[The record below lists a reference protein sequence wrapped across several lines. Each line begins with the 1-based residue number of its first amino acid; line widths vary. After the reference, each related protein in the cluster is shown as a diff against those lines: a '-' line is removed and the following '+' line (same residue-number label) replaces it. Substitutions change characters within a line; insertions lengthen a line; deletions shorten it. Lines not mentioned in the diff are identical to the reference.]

1 MFDDHIQ
8 KPGSQGVPPSNLPI
22 GEPEDMFS
30 PVEPADAAPMSEPVS
45 PPPYQSSQ
53 PAPEPSPAAS
63 GASAVRAGVLRPAA
77 PPQPEVAAMPQDT
90 GELMGTPLHEPL
102 TPPPSLTDQQM
113 YAPHQ
118 GGKGKIVLI
127 VIIILAL
134 LAGVG
139 WVAYTKFFSDG
150 SNGTATIPVVVPPV
164 NNQEKPAEPVEDEF
178 AETDDTTEPLDT
190 NIIDDS
196 LLFGQPIDQ
205 DGDALDDTREETIG
219 TDPKNWDSDGDELG
233 DGDEVIIWKTNP
245 LNPDTDGDTFKD
257 GAEVRSGYSPTGPGR
272 LFEPPTTTSP

>member
-1 MFDDHIQ
+1 MFDDHVQ

-30 PVEPADAAPMSEPVS
+30 PVEPADGAPMSEPPQPVS
-45 PPPYQSSQ
+45 EPLQ
-53 PAPEPSPAAS
+53 PVVA

-77 PPQPEVAAMPQDT
+77 PPQPEVVAMPRDT
-90 GELMGTPLHEPL
+90 AELADTALHDPAV
-102 TPPPSLTDQQM
+102 PPSLSSMDQQV

-118 GGKGKIVLI
+118 GGKGKMILI
-127 VIIILAL
+127 VVIILVL
-134 LAGVG
+134 LCVVG
-139 WVAYTKFFSDG
+139 WVTYTKFFSG
-150 SNGTATIPVVVPPV
+150 GNVSTGITPIAPTTNTEPKKSTEPLVQEEVAPP
-164 NNQEKPAEPVEDEF
+164 EE
-178 AETDDTTEPLDT
+178 TTEPLDT
-190 NIIDDS
+190 NTVDDN

-245 LNPDTDGDTFKD
+245 LNPDSDGDTYKD
-257 GAEVRSGYSPTGPGR
+257 GAEVRSGYSPTGAGR
-272 LFEPPTTTSP
+272 LFEPPTSTTP